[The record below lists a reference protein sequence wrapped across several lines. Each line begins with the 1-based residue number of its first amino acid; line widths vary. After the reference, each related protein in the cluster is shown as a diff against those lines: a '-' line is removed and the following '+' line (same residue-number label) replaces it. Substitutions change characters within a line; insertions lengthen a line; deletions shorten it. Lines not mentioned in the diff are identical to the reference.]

1 MARIRLNG
9 GRTGIV
15 LSILWL
21 VLVFFLE
28 RHVVY
33 DPIDASYDRCVDRVL
48 DDWTVCDKSMDDAI
62 VKAPKAEPIIFVA
75 IAIVPILPFSAAVI
89 ARVRGGFRSAA

>member
-1 MARIRLNG
+1 M
-9 GRTGIV
+9 

-48 DDWTVCDKSMDDAI
+48 DDWSVCDKSMDDAL
-62 VKAPKAEPIIFVA
+62 VKAPKAEPIIF
-75 IAIVPILPFSAAVI
+75 FQK
-89 ARVRGGFRSAA
+89 RKVRLGRLGYRALGSSRS